1 MILGS
6 FSQDPYEPRI
16 YFPGPATVLG
26 KSGYSVRN
34 IRQSGRTAFAVPYPG
49 WTQHRSD
56 ICSQY
61 PTTWTTTPKR
71 PFSVMAKYYELCDR
85 YFDGQ
90 RALQQHLNSLAHIFE
105 CGECDRTFGS
115 QLSTRILTPQP
126 PCARALW
133 PVIPRTWYLGPAARR
148 IRAVSSE
155 SNTTIKCTVTLFPR
169 LAAKTYTSNGGS
181 RGRVVSLKCT
191 AHSDDNTG
199 LQGKS
204 TYTL

>member
-1 MILGS
+1 MSLGS
-6 FSQDPYEPRI
+6 ISRTRNGPR
-16 YFPGPATVLG
+16 

-61 PTTWTTTPKR
+61 PRTWTTTPKR
-71 PFSVMAKYYELCDR
+71 PLSVMAKYYQLCDR

-115 QLSTRILTPQP
+115 QQ
-126 PCARALW
+126 ALKQH
-133 PVIPRTWYLGPAARR
+133 LNSPAHAPLY
-148 IRAVSSE
+148 E
-155 SNTTIKCTVTLFPR
+155 C
-169 LAAKTYTSNGGS
+169 
-181 RGRVVSLKCT
+181 
-191 AHSDDNTG
+191 DDYDR
-199 LQGKS
+199 S
-204 TYTL
+204 F